1 MKHCKKTLRIIN
13 AFLEFS
19 FAFCLPFIGIEIF
32 GAKWWLITALFA
44 ASVLASYVQGLANS
58 EVAE

>member
-1 MKHCKKTLRIIN
+1 MKLCKKILRTIN

-44 ASVLASYVQGLANS
+44 ASVLASYVQGLVDGG
-58 EVAE
+58 VAE